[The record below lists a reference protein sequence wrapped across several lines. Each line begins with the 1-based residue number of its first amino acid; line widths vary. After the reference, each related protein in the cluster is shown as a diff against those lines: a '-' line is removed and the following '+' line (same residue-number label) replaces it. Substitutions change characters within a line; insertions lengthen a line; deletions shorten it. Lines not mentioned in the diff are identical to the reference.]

1 MFGFVCFCAGQ
12 RIEVYATSMYA
23 AKLQAIAQFKT
34 PKSKHHMVSVVL
46 AALPNGSEVVHVAV
60 D

>member
-1 MFGFVCFCAGQ
+1 MYGFVCFYAGK
-12 RIEVYATSMYA
+12 RIEVYAASMYA
-23 AKLQAIAQFKT
+23 AKLQAIAQFKA
-34 PKSKHHMVSVVL
+34 PKGKSHMVSVVL

>member
-1 MFGFVCFCAGQ
+1 MYGFVCFYNSK

-23 AKLQAIAQFKT
+23 AKLQAIAQFKA
-34 PKSKHHMVSVVL
+34 PRSKEHMISVIL
-46 AALPNGSEVVHVAV
+46 AERADGSDVTHVAV